1 MRTPGFRWRWIVTIK
16 PGGDPRTHA
25 LTSVARAYWGGR
37 RWPEQVHGC
46 PVERKRLFVLTR
58 EQLQAPLTGLVP
70 VIHAFLAI
78 HTVFFEDVGGRSKSG
93 HGELWLCR

>member
-1 MRTPGFRWRWIVTIK
+1 
-16 PGGDPRTHA
+16 
-25 LTSVARAYWGGR
+25 
-37 RWPEQVHGC
+37 
-46 PVERKRLFVLTR
+46 LFVLTR

-70 VIHAFLAI
+70 VIHAFPAI